1 MSYNGKYRP
10 RHPKKYK
17 GDPTNIVYRSL
28 WEKKFMNYCDI
39 TESVSEWQSEEFF
52 IPYRSPLDNR
62 MHRYFPDFLIK
73 YRDAYGRKRIM
84 VVEIK
89 PKKETKMPA
98 TKPKKRTKSWAYS
111 VKTYAINQAKWKAA
125 REYCKDHNYEFKI
138 MTEHELGIR

>member
-10 RHPKKYK
+10 RYPKKYR

-39 TESVSEWQSEEFF
+39 TASVNEWQSEEFF

-73 YRDAYGRKRIM
+73 YQDNNGRRRIM

-89 PKKETKMPA
+89 PKKET
-98 TKPKKRTKSWAYS
+98 
-111 VKTYAINQAKWKAA
+111 
-125 REYCKDHNYEFKI
+125 
-138 MTEHELGIR
+138 

>member
-10 RHPKKYK
+10 RYPKKYR
-17 GDPTNIVYRSL
+17 GDPTKIVYRSL

-39 TESVSEWQSEEFF
+39 TESVNEWQSEEFF

-73 YRDAYGRKRIM
+73 YQDNNGRRRIM

-89 PKKETKMPA
+89 PKKETKMP
-98 TKPKKRTKSWAYS
+98 TTNPKKRSKSWAYS
-111 VKTYAINQAKWKAA
+111 VRTWAVNQAKWKAA
-125 REYCKDHNYEFKI
+125 REYCRDRNYEFKI
-138 MTEHELGIR
+138 MTEDDLGIK